1 MGQARSAL
9 VRVCMLVCM
18 RKGRVCA
25 GGIRGAR
32 VHLSQSVCY
41 VQLRMPQQ
49 QAQQGQFLVAE
60 CLRHLGVYGVGV
72 GGRGV
77 MCVCM
82 FLPFRVYLSYFS
94 ISSLLDSNTVVRCR
108 RSPMLRRMC

>member
-77 MCVCM
+77 MWVCVVWMCVC
-82 FLPFRVYLSYFS
+82 VCVCGGGGS
-94 ISSLLDSNTVVRCR
+94 IWGQ
-108 RSPMLRRMC
+108 MW